1 MKSIE
6 VSRLDILPVS
16 AVEVPSVLDAM
27 GIPFEDVAI
36 LNWPE
41 EYAYCPDVKFRIAW
55 CPEGLVLHYKVN
67 EQSVRARYAE
77 DGGRVWT
84 DSCVECFIRNVT
96 ENLYYN
102 IECNCIGT
110 LLMSMGDGRHD
121 RRPVSAELKNR
132 VLRWASIGCAP
143 FEERCQSTSWEVALV
158 IPACVFEESPL
169 SLEEGAVLCANFY
182 KCGDELSVPHFVSWN
197 AIQVPSPDFHRPE
210 YFGQLKLL

>member
-67 EQSVRARYAE
+67 EQSV
-77 DGGRVWT
+77 
-84 DSCVECFIRNVT
+84 
-96 ENLYYN
+96 
-102 IECNCIGT
+102 
-110 LLMSMGDGRHD
+110 
-121 RRPVSAELKNR
+121 
-132 VLRWASIGCAP
+132 
-143 FEERCQSTSWEVALV
+143 
-158 IPACVFEESPL
+158 
-169 SLEEGAVLCANFY
+169 
-182 KCGDELSVPHFVSWN
+182 
-197 AIQVPSPDFHRPE
+197 
-210 YFGQLKLL
+210 